1 MHGELARTRCFSYIC
16 SVNRFERRPSGTH
29 FFCVQRSIVKTFL
42 PTRSYRRE
50 ISGENASP
58 LMKIES
64 FSIQNYKCI
73 KDLAVDC
80 RGADGEIRQWTVLLG
95 ENNTGKTNVLR
106 ALSYLVVSKFDF
118 RVEFGEE
125 REVIGE
131 GTTFAARGNETFFGK
146 GKQYVK
152 SILSNGDH
160 WNSDSSI
167 ECAKGTVS
175 YLDLFPYGVNRVPAR
190 AVLSERETL
199 PYDTLFSSDARLLDL
214 QEWLLQLDY
223 SQKSGSEKSQKHLDK
238 MHELLKSELFPEIKG
253 FKFGRYELEND
264 QVSVRFETIDGDM
277 RFDELG
283 FGYQT
288 TLTWLADFCKR
299 MFELYPD
306 AENPLQEEAVVLVD
320 EIDLHLH
327 PKWQRDLVPT
337 LSKIF
342 PNVQFIVTT
351 HSPHVL
357 QSMEDVN
364 LYVLRRDAESGE
376 VAFKHCPR
384 SDFRGW
390 SVEDILSETMGLG
403 EKIHSDYYNL
413 QVENFNKALD
423 EEDLQQA
430 IKAYEELDRL
440 MKADDPLRRMFDLQ
454 LGQLKRRHDQA

>member
-1 MHGELARTRCFSYIC
+1 
-16 SVNRFERRPSGTH
+16 
-29 FFCVQRSIVKTFL
+29 
-42 PTRSYRRE
+42 
-50 ISGENASP
+50 
-58 LMKIES
+58 MKIES

-80 RGADGEIRQWTVLLG
+80 RGADGEIKQWTVLLG

-106 ALSYLVVSKFDF
+106 ALSYLVVSKLDF
-118 RVEFGEE
+118 RIEMGEE
-125 REVIGE
+125 RVVVGE
-131 GTTFAARGNETFFGK
+131 GTTFAARGHERPFRK
-146 GKQYVK
+146 AKPKQFVK

-167 ECAKGTVS
+167 ECARGTVS

-190 AVLSERETL
+190 VALSERESL
-199 PYDTLFSSDARLLDL
+199 PYKTLFTSDARLLDL

-223 SQKSGSEKSQKHLDK
+223 SQKSGSEKSQKRLDK

-288 TLTWLADFCKR
+288 TLTWLTDFCKR

-327 PKWQRDLVPT
+327 PRWQRDLVPT

-364 LYVLRRDAESGE
+364 LYVLRRNAESGE
-376 VAFKHCPR
+376 IEAERSNVTSFTGWTVEEILGVTMELGDDVLSVAYNAVKKDFEEALRNKDRAAAQRYYERLDDMMRPGNSMR
-384 SDFRGW
+384 SIYR
-390 SVEDILSETMGLG
+390 IRL
-403 EKIHSDYYNL
+403 
-413 QVENFNKALD
+413 
-423 EEDLQQA
+423 EEMA
-430 IKAYEELDRL
+430 
-440 MKADDPLRRMFDLQ
+440 
-454 LGQLKRRHDQA
+454 

>member
-1 MHGELARTRCFSYIC
+1 
-16 SVNRFERRPSGTH
+16 
-29 FFCVQRSIVKTFL
+29 VQRSIVKTFL

-50 ISGENASP
+50 ISGKNASP

-190 AVLSERETL
+190 AVLSERETF

-253 FKFGRYELEND
+253 FKFGRYEFEND

-288 TLTWLADFCKR
+288 TLTWLTDFCKR

-357 QSMEDVN
+357 QSMADVN
-364 LYVLRRDAESGE
+364 LYVLRRDETSGE
-376 VAFKHCPR
+376 ITVER
-384 SDFRGW
+384 SDVTDFTGW
-390 SVEDILSETMGLG
+390 TVEEILSETMELKDGVRSVVYN
-403 EKIHSDYYNL
+403 EKKRAF
-413 QVENFNKALD
+413 ENALKTKD
-423 EEDLQQA
+423 RQA
-430 IKAYEELDRL
+430 AEQLYAELEQMMRPGNPMRSIYRIELEEL
-440 MKADDPLRRMFDLQ
+440 A
-454 LGQLKRRHDQA
+454 